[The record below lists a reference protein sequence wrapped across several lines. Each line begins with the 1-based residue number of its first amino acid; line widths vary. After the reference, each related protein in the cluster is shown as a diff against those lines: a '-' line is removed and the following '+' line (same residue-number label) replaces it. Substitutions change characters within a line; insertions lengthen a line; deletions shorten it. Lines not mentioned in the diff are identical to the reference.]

1 MMYTLTY
8 HPHVVRSDIP
18 KLGDAMQRRVRNA
31 IRNKLA
37 VDPIAF
43 TKPLRHSLQKC
54 RALRVGDYR
63 VAVIVQNHEVRI
75 LAIVHRSKDYKGVD
89 ERLG

>member
-1 MMYTLTY
+1 MYTLAY
-8 HPHVVRSDIP
+8 HPHVVQHDIP
-18 KLGDAMQRRVRNA
+18 KLGDAMRRRVRNA
-31 IRNKLA
+31 IRNKLT

-63 VAVIVQNHEVRI
+63 VVIIVQHHEIRI
-75 LAIVHRSKDYKGVD
+75 VAIVHRSKDYRGVD
-89 ERLG
+89 ERLE